1 MRKPKPRGTGD
12 KISKSLLRGNHT
24 KYYTQEVRD
33 KISLGNKNKK
43 KPFTEQHSKNM
54 GLAKL
59 KQAKPVLQYDLKGN
73 FIKEWES
80 KGLAAKYLK
89 EITGRKGNITSQI
102 KDCILGKQ
110 KTALNYKWKYK
121 NE

>member
-1 MRKPKPRGTGD
+1 MRLQIIYQIIQD
-12 KISKSLLRGNHT
+12 KISKKLKG
-24 KYYTQEVRD
+24 
-33 KISLGNKNKK
+33 IK

-59 KQAKPVLQYDLKGN
+59 KQAKPILQYDLEGN

-89 EITGRKGNITSQI
+89 EITGRKSNITSQI